1 MAIELIAK
9 IKQKNGGGF
18 KLVDAEDVEYPAG
31 SGKSIIE
38 SLQSGEIIDVGDGRS
53 IRYYQGVLSANTP
66 AQSAQSANGTPA
78 EGDLVLDKSG
88 ALYEV
93 TAVSGSTFTPG
104 ESLASLMGPQG
115 EQGPQGPQGERGPQG
130 EKGEQGDQGPQGPQ
144 GEKGAD
150 GRSFTLKGSK
160 PSTGSLPQDGS
171 QQIGDAWLVTGDLY
185 VWDGSQW
192 NNAGDIQGPRGSR
205 MTVGTTPPVDPGIE
219 GDSVLDVTTGAVYV
233 YRDE

>member
-88 ALYEV
+88 ALYDV
-93 TAVSGSTFTPG
+93 TAVSDSTFTPG

-115 EQGPQGPQGERGPQG
+115 E
-130 EKGEQGDQGPQGPQ
+130 QGPQGPQ